1 MLECSQSYN
10 LTNDQGD
17 ITLNCHDSKYFPN
30 LIIIHFLEQV
40 GLLVKCWSGGYMRYL
55 RDERPQQRIGH
66 SGSESQTGRQE
77 NEGHI
82 VTQSKEGHSSSGG
95 DQGYHGDD
103 LILKLTNSR

>member
-1 MLECSQSYN
+1 
-10 LTNDQGD
+10 
-17 ITLNCHDSKYFPN
+17 
-30 LIIIHFLEQV
+30 
-40 GLLVKCWSGGYMRYL
+40 MRYL

-77 NEGHI
+77 DEGHI

-103 LILKLTNSR
+103 LILKLTNSRQNRDLNWKIGLDLTPFQQRKNENETKGSNEVPEPEEIIKDLRTVDV